1 MTTKLTLGEWLHQ
14 LAHQYKD
21 RPAVT
26 EVASDKMMTYLELE
40 QFTNR
45 IAHGFKTLPHAS
57 TSYVGI
63 MHENSLSYLAM
74 TYALKKLALVEVSIN
89 RAFRGPALSRMI
101 NLTQAEI
108 LMTSQ
113 AHFEPLQEVINDL
126 PHLKLLLVTDGL
138 KQAQDLFP
146 HLKIIDFWDMLSDED
161 SHITSDAKDT
171 DIATI
176 MFTSGTT
183 GVSKGCLLSH
193 RYAVRTAEN
202 MIGPFRLTQDDV
214 NYTPYPLSHIGPAY
228 YDILPTLMTG
238 GHVILRDKFSLSNFW
253 DEAIRYGVTWF
264 MCLGSVQQLLY
275 AAAPSEK
282 DKAHSITRMWST
294 PAPVP
299 KADFDARFNLHLIP
313 GGGYGST
320 DAGWVVVPQWDHE
333 GGIVLPH
340 FEVGIVNDEDELLPP
355 GTKGEVVI
363 RPKEPGVMSDGY
375 FGMEDKTNESR
386 RNLWFHTGDI
396 GWLDEEGL
404 FYFTCRK
411 FERIRIKGE
420 LVSAFEVEEGA
431 LTHPAIQDAAAIGI
445 SASYGEEEIRLF
457 ITLKDGAQITE
468 DEVKAHCASL
478 MAKFMV
484 PSYVSIID
492 DMPRTPTGK
501 TEKGVLKSYPLI
513 SNVAE

>member
-1 MTTKLTLGEWLHQ
+1 
-14 LAHQYKD
+14 
-21 RPAVT
+21 
-26 EVASDKMMTYLELE
+26 
-40 QFTNR
+40 
-45 IAHGFKTLPHAS
+45 
-57 TSYVGI
+57 
-63 MHENSLSYLAM
+63 
-74 TYALKKLALVEVSIN
+74 
-89 RAFRGPALSRMI
+89 
-101 NLTQAEI
+101 
-108 LMTSQ
+108 
-113 AHFEPLQEVINDL
+113 
-126 PHLKLLLVTDGL
+126 
-138 KQAQDLFP
+138 
-146 HLKIIDFWDMLSDED
+146 
-161 SHITSDAKDT
+161 
-171 DIATI
+171 
-176 MFTSGTT
+176 
-183 GVSKGCLLSH
+183 
-193 RYAVRTAEN
+193 
-202 MIGPFRLTQDDV
+202 
-214 NYTPYPLSHIGPAY
+214 
-228 YDILPTLMTG
+228 
-238 GHVILRDKFSLSNFW
+238 
-253 DEAIRYGVTWF
+253 

-275 AAAPSEK
+275 AAAPSDK

-457 ITLKDGAQITE
+457 ITLKDGADITE

-492 DMPRTPTGK
+492 DMPRTPQAK
-501 TEKGVLKSYPLI
+501 LKRAY
-513 SNVAE
+513 

>member
-1 MTTKLTLGEWLHQ
+1 MSLRITLGDLLHDCCVKYQ
-14 LAHQYKD
+14 T
-21 RPAVT
+21 RPAITDPLSGDHVT
-26 EVASDKMMTYLELE
+26 YEQLETL
-40 QFTNR
+40 TNR
-45 IAHGFKTLPHAS
+45 IAHGLLALAPETRPTTNRHI
-57 TSYVGI
+57 GI
-63 MHENSLSYLAM
+63 MHENAISYLAM
-74 TYALKKLALVEVSIN
+74 TYALKKIDLIEVSIN
-89 RAFRGPALSRMI
+89 RAFRGVSLMRMI
-101 NLTQAEI
+101 SLTGCEI

-113 AHFEPLQEVINDL
+113 AHFDALAEIVDDL
-126 PHLKLLLVTDGL
+126 PDLTTLILTDGMAE
-138 KQAQDLFP
+138 AQDRFP
-146 HLKIIDFWDMLSDED
+146 QLQHIYFWDMLHEND
-161 SHITSDAKDT
+161 SHIKAKAADSDV
-171 DIATI
+171 ATI

-202 MIGPFRLTQDDV
+202 MIGPFRITKDDV

-253 DEAIRYGVTWF
+253 DEVIAHGVTWF

-275 AAAPSEK
+275 SAPPSDK
-282 DKAHSITRMWST
+282 DKAHKITRMWST

-299 KADFDARFNLHLIP
+299 KADFDARFGLHLIP

-320 DAGWVVVPQWDHE
+320 DAGWVVTPQWDHE
-333 GGIVLPH
+333 GGTILPH
-340 FEVGIVNDEDELLPP
+340 FEVGIVDDNDDLLPP
-355 GTKGEVVI
+355 RTKGEIVI
-363 RPKEPGVMSDGY
+363 RPREAGVMSDGY
-375 FGMEDKTNESR
+375 FGRDDKTNESR

-431 LTHPAIQDAAAIGI
+431 LSHPALEDAAAIGI
-445 SASYGEEEIRLF
+445 AADYGEEEIRLF
-457 ITLKDGAQITE
+457 VTLKPGHELTE
-468 DEVKAHCASL
+468 AAIISHCQGC

-484 PSYVSIID
+484 PSYVTILD
-492 DMPRTPTGK
+492 EFPRTPTGK
-501 TEKGVLKSYPLI
+501 TEKALLKSYPL
-513 SNVAE
+513 

>member
-1 MTTKLTLGEWLHQ
+1 MAYRLTLGELWHQ
-14 LAHQYKD
+14 LASTHKD

-26 EVASDKMMTYLELE
+26 EVATDQTMSYLELE

-45 IAHGFKTLPHAS
+45 IAHGFRSLSCANTA
-57 TSYVGI
+57 YVGI

-74 TYALKKLALVEVSIN
+74 TYALKKLALIEVSIN
-89 RAFRGPALSRMI
+89 RAFRGPALARMI
-101 NLTQAEI
+101 NLTEAEI
-108 LMTSQ
+108 LMTSPS
-113 AHFEPLQEVINDL
+113 HFHQLQEVIDDL
-126 PHLKLLLVTDGL
+126 PHLKQLLVTDGL
-138 KQAQDLFP
+138 AQAQELFP
-146 HLKIIDFWDMLSDED
+146 HLKIIDFWDMLSEED
-161 SHITSDAKDT
+161 SHITSDGVDT

-202 MIGPFRLTQDDV
+202 MIGPFRVTKDDV

-228 YDILPTLMTG
+228 YDILPTFMTG

-253 DEAIRYGVTWF
+253 DEAIRYQVTWF

-275 AAAPSEK
+275 AAPPSEK
-282 DKAHSITRMWST
+282 DKAHAITRMWST

-299 KADFDARFNLHLIP
+299 KADFEARFGLHLIP

-333 GGIVLPH
+333 GGIILPH
-340 FEVGIVNDEDELLPP
+340 FELAIVDDNDDLLGP
-355 GTKGEVVI
+355 GEKGEIVI
-363 RPKEPGVMSDGY
+363 RPREPGVMSDGY
-375 FGMEDKTNESR
+375 FGMADKTNESR

-396 GWLDEEGL
+396 GWLDEDGY

-420 LVSAFEVEEGA
+420 LVSAFEIEEGA
-431 LTHPAIQDAAAIGI
+431 LTHPAIEDAAAIGI
-445 SASYGEEEIRLF
+445 AASYGEEEIRLF
-457 ITLKDGAQITE
+457 ITLKDGASITE
-468 DEVKAHCASL
+468 DEMRAHCAQI

-484 PSYVSIID
+484 PSYVTIID
-492 DMPRTPTGK
+492 ALPRTPTGK
-501 TEKGVLKSYPLI
+501 TEKGTLKTIPL
-513 SNVAE
+513 SSSA